1 MKELILLQ
9 THIDY
14 SQDSLNLGISLP
26 TITIFGNVMDASP
39 IQVVIKD
46 FLPYFYVQPHSEIN
60 AESLERSISAN
71 FTKAKCMGVEKVMKQ
86 SIYGYSS
93 EKTAFYKI
101 YFNTPHCFKSAKI
114 MFEGGLVVDKQKV
127 KFKTFESNF
136 NFILRFMNDRKLT
149 GMGYIGVRNYEVM
162 SLDPLVVLTTCEF
175 IEQLPF
181 EDQYNKLLPLKI
193 LSFDIECCGS
203 SESFPVPEKDPI
215 IQIGNT
221 VCRFGDEEHQRAIFC
236 LKETASIPGSSVY
249 WFDDEVK
256 LLNAWKKFFMETNP
270 DIVIGYNIKS
280 FDFSYILDRAE
291 ALGLREFGRL
301 GRTDRISKVINKQ
314 QSSKMFGTFD
324 AKEITIEGRLIF
336 DVLHVVRRD
345 HRLRSYSLNS
355 VSIHFLGEQ
364 KEDVPYSSMHGLQ
377 HGDKDTR
384 ARIASYCLRDTYL
397 PVRIFDKLN
406 VLVNYAELARAT
418 YVPVDFFST
427 RGASIKVLSQ
437 IYREASQTGYLVPDV
452 DISDG
457 SGQFEGGF
465 VMDPVRG
472 FYSDPIA
479 VLDFTSLYPS
489 IMISKNLCYTTL
501 LTKDQYDEL
510 GGTKTPTNNLF
521 CTAKTK
527 EGVLPRI
534 LRNLL
539 STRKDTKKL
548 LKETQDPILRR
559 SLDGRQLALKICA
572 NSIYGFTG
580 AMTGQL
586 PCIEIS
592 QSTTA
597 FGRDMISL
605 TKKLVE
611 ENFNK
616 RAGYSHDARV
626 IYGDTDSVMID
637 FAEKD
642 IQKVFSMAREVGKFV
657 SERFEKPVSLEFE
670 KVYSPY
676 LLINKKRYAGLIYTN
691 PDRPDQID
699 TKGIETVRRDNCEL
713 VKTVVENCLNK
724 ILLEK
729 DLEGAKNFVKN
740 VVKDLYME
748 QIDLSQ
754 LVISKTYTKS
764 NYLTRQA
771 HTELAGRL
779 RKRGLTVGIGDRVPY
794 VIVKGDKK
802 MPAYEKS
809 EDPVYVLENGLPI
822 DKEYYIE
829 QQLFKPVQRLFDPIM
844 DNVTALFQGEH
855 TKVISR
861 GVSMTG
867 PMNAFVIAKDEC
879 IGCKK
884 PGTILCTNCRPEFGK
899 YFVELQKQFNE
910 KARRFNVCWTE
921 CQRCQGSIINEVL
934 CVNRVCP
941 IFYMR
946 TKVKKEI
953 APLVTKL
960 EKLRS
965 LSW

>member
-14 SQDSLNLGISLP
+14 SQDALDLGVSLP
-26 TITIFGNVMDASP
+26 SITIFGNTMDGNP

-46 FLPYFYVQPHSEIN
+46 FLPYFYVQPFSKIN

-71 FTKAKCMGVEKVMKQ
+71 FTRAKCMGVEKVMRQ
-86 SIYGYSS
+86 SLYGYSS
-93 EKTAFYKI
+93 EQAVFYKV
-101 YFNTPHCFKSAKI
+101 YFNTPHCFRSAKT
-114 MFEGGLVVDKQKV
+114 MFDNGLTVDKQKV

-136 NFILRFMNDRKLT
+136 NFVLRFMNDRELT
-149 GMGYIGVRNYEVM
+149 GMSYIKVGSYEIT
-162 SLDPLVVLTTCEF
+162 SSDPLVVQTTCEF
-175 IEQLPF
+175 VEQLPF
-181 EDQYNKLLPLKI
+181 NGQYNKLLPLKI

-203 SESFPVPEKDPI
+203 SDSFPVPEKDPI

-221 VCRFGDEEHQRAIFC
+221 VCRFGSEEHQRVIFC
-236 LKETASIPGSSVY
+236 LKETSAIPGSSVY
-249 WFDDEVK
+249 WFDTEVE
-256 LLNAWKKFFMETNP
+256 LLKAWKEFFMATNP

-291 ALGLREFGRL
+291 VLGMKEFGRL
-301 GRTDRISKVINKQ
+301 GRTDKISKVINKQ

-324 AKEITIEGRLIF
+324 AKEITIEGRMIF
-336 DVLHVVRRD
+336 DILHVVRRD
-345 HRLRSYSLNS
+345 HKLRNYSLNS
-355 VSIHFLGEQ
+355 VSVHFLGEQ
-364 KEDVPYSSMHGLQ
+364 KEDVPYSSMYGLQ

-406 VLVNYAELARAT
+406 VLINYAELARAT
-418 YVPVDFFST
+418 YVPIDFFST

-437 IYREASQTGYLVPDV
+437 IYREASHSGYLIPDI
-452 DISDG
+452 DISEG
-457 SGQFEGGF
+457 SVQYEGGF

-501 LTKDQYDEL
+501 LTKDQYGSL
-510 GGTKTPTNNLF
+510 GGTRTPTDNYF
-521 CTAKTK
+521 CTAEVK

-534 LRNLL
+534 LKNLL
-539 STRKDTKKL
+539 RARKDAKKL
-548 LKETQDPILRR
+548 LKEAQDPFLRR

-580 AMTGQL
+580 AVSGQL

-611 ENFNK
+611 DNFNK
-616 RAGYSHDARV
+616 RVGYSHDAHV

-637 FAEKD
+637 FAERD
-642 IQKVFSMAREVGKFV
+642 MQKVFSMAKDVGRFV

-691 PDRPDQID
+691 PDMPDRID

-729 DLEGAKNFVKN
+729 DLEGAKDFVKG
-740 VVKDLYME
+740 VVRDLYME

-764 NYLTRQA
+764 NYLTKQA
-771 HTELAGRL
+771 HTELAERL
-779 RKRGLTVGIGDRVPY
+779 RKRGLVVGIGDRVPY
-794 VIVKGDKK
+794 VIVKGDRK

-809 EDPVYVLENGLPI
+809 EDPVYVLENNLPI

-844 DNVTALFQGEH
+844 DNVTTLFQGDH

-867 PMNAFVIAKDEC
+867 PMNAFVTTKDEC
-879 IGCKK
+879 VGCKK
-884 PGTILCTNCRPEFGK
+884 PGTILCASCRPEFGK
-899 YFVELQKQFNE
+899 YFIKLQKQLDE
-910 KARRFNVCWTE
+910 RARRFNVCWTE
-921 CQRCQGSIINEVL
+921 CQRCQGSVINEVL

-953 APLVTKL
+953 IPLSTKL